1 VAILAMGFLKKIN
14 AYLVL
19 MRPVFPLTNNLQ
31 WVKRQMI
38 IAPFVIQMDSAR
50 ALVSCFNATIF
61 STWTVS

>member
-1 VAILAMGFLKKIN
+1 MDFLKKLN

-19 MRPVFPLTNNLQ
+19 MRPVYLLMNNLQ
-31 WVKRQMI
+31 WVKREMI

-50 ALVSCFNATIF
+50 ALVSCYNATIS